1 MILLIVGDGMH
12 KVFTNFK
19 KIFNKMD
26 KPLLFVT
33 IFLFLFGLF
42 NIATASS
49 REAINNDVDLYYYF
63 YRHIIMLG
71 IGLFFSIFLIIIDT
85 NKYKKWLPLF
95 FLVIAGILLYL
106 LFYGAYHRGAQNWII
121 IFGIKFQP
129 SEFAK
134 PITIVFLAVLFEFFY
149 KKLRNK
155 NITHYNIIAIIL
167 FVGVSIPVIIF
178 AQKDFGT
185 MMILLTIFGVM
196 FLASPILKI
205 EKLKTVGILSVACIV
220 FVVMIVA
227 RTGSFFTEAQ
237 KSRFDFFNPCTNYEN
252 GGYQV
257 CNAFIAINNGG
268 LKGLGIGKSKQKYS
282 YLNDPHTDSI
292 FAIFV
297 EEWGLIMA
305 LVIFICYALVLGRVL
320 TISSKANTIRGRYIC
335 LGVAVYIF
343 MHILFNLGGL
353 FGLIPLTGVPL
364 PFLSY
369 GGSFTICLMCS
380 LAIVQRV
387 SIESKSI
394 NDDEI
399 NI

>member
-1 MILLIVGDGMH
+1 MY

-42 NIATASS
+42 NIVTASS

-85 NKYKKWLPLF
+85 NKYKKWIPLF

-106 LFYGAYHRGAQNWII
+106 LFYGAYHRGAQNWIS

-155 NITHYNIIAIIL
+155 SITHYNIIAIIL

>member
-1 MILLIVGDGMH
+1 MH

-42 NIATASS
+42 NIVTASS

-85 NKYKKWLPLF
+85 NKYKKWIPLF

>member
-1 MILLIVGDGMH
+1 MH

-33 IFLFLFGLF
+33 MFLFLFGLF
-42 NIATASS
+42 NIVTASS

-85 NKYKKWLPLF
+85 NKYKKWILLF

-106 LFYGAYHRGAQNWII
+106 LFYGAYHRGAQNWIR

>member
-1 MILLIVGDGMH
+1 MLLLIIGDVMR
-12 KVFTNFK
+12 
-19 KIFNKMD
+19 KIFGNLKRVFSNMD

-42 NIATASS
+42 NIVTASS

-63 YRHIIMLG
+63 YRHIVMLG
-71 IGLFFSIFLIIIDT
+71 IGLFFSMFLLIIDT
-85 NKYKKWLPLF
+85 KKYKKWIPLF
-95 FLVIAGILLYL
+95 FLVIVGLLLYL
-106 LFYGAYHRGAQNWII
+106 LFYGAYHRGAQNWIK

-149 KKLRNK
+149 RKLRNK

-185 MMILLTIFGVM
+185 MMILLSIFGVM
-196 FLASPILKI
+196 FLSSPILKI
-205 EKLKTVGILSVACIV
+205 EKIKTIGVLLIACLI

-237 KSRFDFFNPCTNYEN
+237 KSRFNFFNPCTNYEN

-282 YLNDPHTDSI
+282 YINDPHTDSI
-292 FAIFV
+292 FSIFV

-305 LVIFICYALVLGRVL
+305 LVIFICYALVLGRIL
-320 TISSKANTIRGRYIC
+320 TISSKATSIRGRYIS

-369 GGSFTICLMCS
+369 GGSFNICLMCS
-380 LAIVQRV
+380 LSIVQRINV
-387 SIESKSI
+387 ESKLE
-394 NDDEI
+394 NDEI
-399 NI
+399 KL